1 MSNQYSMQATSM
13 DQYQRQVMALK
24 ANREAAER
32 EYQRLWNAPDPQV
45 RLASTRELIRTMN
58 IEVTYREGGWPS
70 WTGARQ
76 DAGHIGFI
84 VTLRGKI
91 AALEWEEANIMQSA
105 GSKVQLVALSR
116 QNPATALMSA
126 SAISADEVSPS
137 RNVDALSLG
146 VSMLFDEGVDSAHEA
161 PTTASFK
168 SSFNDQA
175 IRSLITASNQHAANC
190 SSIGANLNAVPA
202 NERHR

>member
-105 GSKVQLVALSR
+105 GTKSPYLSVFR
-116 QNPATALMSA
+116 A
-126 SAISADEVSPS
+126 
-137 RNVDALSLG
+137 RNVDVLSLG

-168 SSFNDQA
+168 SSFNDQT
-175 IRSLITASNQHAANC
+175 IRSHITASNQHAANC
-190 SSIGANLNAVPA
+190 SSIGATLNAVPA
-202 NERHR
+202 SEKHR